1 MKIAFFV
8 LPLLILTGG
17 IVLHQRSSNVS
28 STSNTRVTSKEVAVQ
43 PTTVTPFGPK
53 NGDVVQVDPKA
64 TEILRLIEKGHANYS
79 GKL

>member
-28 STSNTRVTSKEVAVQ
+28 STSNTRVTTKEVAVQ

-64 TEILRLIEKGHANYS
+64 NEILRLIEKGHANYS